1 MTTARCCCKLNKLL
15 IDCNIDISPT
25 TSKVSLL
32 YGKYRLSFETVN
44 GNKTLKQVLNFNKTF
59 QQVLN
64 FNKTLK
70 QVLNFNKTL
79 KQVRNFNKTIKQV
92 RDFSKMVKQMSN
104 SYFRSMRRTVLY

>member
-1 MTTARCCCKLNKLL
+1 MTTVRCCCKLNKLL
-15 IDCNIDISPT
+15 TDCNTDISPT

-32 YGKYRLSFETVN
+32 YGKYRLSFKTVN
-44 GNKTLKQVLNFNKTF
+44 GNKTLK
-59 QQVLN
+59 QVLN